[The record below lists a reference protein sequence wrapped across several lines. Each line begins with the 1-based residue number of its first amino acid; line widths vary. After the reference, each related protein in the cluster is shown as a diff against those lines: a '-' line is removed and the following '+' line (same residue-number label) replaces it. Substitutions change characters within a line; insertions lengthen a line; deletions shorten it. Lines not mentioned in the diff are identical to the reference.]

1 MLLLLST
8 LLAAP
13 APAAIT
19 PVPADSSRTMNG
31 VTMPYT
37 MMAGGRTLHL
47 NGAALRKKAIFKVY
61 VAALYVADKSSSA
74 DAILSADAP
83 RRMEMH
89 FLRDVDKGKI
99 CDAWADGLKDN
110 TPDASPELKREFT
123 QLCEMMGDI
132 KKEQA
137 FTFTYVPGEGTTITV
152 AGEEKGKVGDKAF
165 ADALLRC
172 WIGAK
177 PGPGNGFKKNLLG
190 VS

>member
-13 APAAIT
+13 LPSAAPIAL
-19 PVPADSSRTMNG
+19 ADSSRTMNG
-31 VTMPYT
+31 VVLPYT
-37 MMAGGRTLHL
+37 VTAGGRTLHL

-61 VAALYVADKSSSA
+61 VAALYVADKSSSTE
-74 DAILSADAP
+74 AILSADAP

-99 CDAWADGLKDN
+99 CEAWADGLKDN
-110 TPDASPELKREFT
+110 SPDASAEVKQQFT
-123 QLCEMMGDI
+123 HLCDLMADI

-137 FTFTYVPGEGTTITV
+137 FTFTYVPGEGTTVTV

-165 ADALLRC
+165 SDALLRC
-172 WIGAK
+172 WIGPK
-177 PGPGNGFKKNLLG
+177 PGPGEGFKKNLLG
-190 VS
+190 NS